1 MFISPPNHNFLNSTF
16 ANVEKHQKLEKE
28 PTLQIHPEDAEERG
42 IEDGDMVT
50 VYNDRGTYEVRAK
63 VTDKMPGTV
72 VSQGLWW
79 EGEGRKQRAN
89 APPDRLSDMGEGA
102 TFFSTVV
109 EVSTKITGA

>member
-28 PTLQIHPEDAEERG
+28 PALQIHPEDAEERG

-63 VTDKMPGTV
+63 VTDKMSPGTV

-89 APPDRLSDMGEGA
+89 ALTPDRLSDMGEGA

-109 EVSTKITGA
+109 EVKRQ